1 LALSLL
7 IGHEVKGASRWIG
20 LGPIRIQPAEIMK
33 LAAILYCA
41 NFLARKQ
48 AIVDKTSR
56 SFAPMLAIILCIGS
70 LLIMQPD
77 FGSLVIITMVIFSM
91 MFIAGV
97 SLVPFV
103 VILLLALAGFA
114 GLIIVSPYRLA
125 RVVAFLN
132 PWQDPFGQGY
142 QLTHALMAF
151 GHGGFWE

>member
-1 LALSLL
+1 
-7 IGHEVKGASRWIG
+7 
-20 LGPIRIQPAEIMK
+20 
-33 LAAILYCA
+33 
-41 NFLARKQ
+41 
-48 AIVDKTSR
+48 
-56 SFAPMLAIILCIGS
+56 MLAIILCIGS

-151 GHGGFWE
+151 GHGGFLGVGLGQSVENSIIYQRRIPILFLRSLVRNLGF